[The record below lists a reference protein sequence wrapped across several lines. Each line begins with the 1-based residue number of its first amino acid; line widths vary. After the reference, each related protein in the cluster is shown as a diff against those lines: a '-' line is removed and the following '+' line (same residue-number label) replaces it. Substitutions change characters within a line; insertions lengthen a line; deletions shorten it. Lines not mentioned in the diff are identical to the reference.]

1 VLAPPVL
8 APVNKR
14 AVIGSI
20 VRDVIHTDV
29 ATQSVKLTL
38 IWANKNVDA
47 LVAIRTMLFVES
59 TGPVN
64 PIALVSIHH
73 HNANITTAM
82 TSNSVFFQRHKI
94 HLVPAMSAQV
104 MQIV

>member
-73 HNANITTAM
+73 H
-82 TSNSVFFQRHKI
+82 RHQLLI
-94 HLVPAMSAQV
+94 ILVILPIILVTLM
-104 MQIV
+104 